1 MSMMTSTMLC
11 AIEQH
16 LKQIQNNTNPFTNVL
31 VLLVGDLIQL
41 LAICKHSF
49 KTNELYCKKIHVS
62 LAPWSNPMHHVLT
75 ISIRHAIHS
84 SFLQFLNIIHI
95 KKPTQNEIAN
105 TFTSCYI
112 S

>member
-49 KTNELYCKKIHVS
+49 KKMNYIVKKFMFHWLLGQMQCI
-62 LAPWSNPMHHVLT
+62 M
-75 ISIRHAIHS
+75 
-84 SFLQFLNIIHI
+84 F
-95 KKPTQNEIAN
+95 
-105 TFTSCYI
+105 
-112 S
+112 